1 VHLLV
6 LACWHQ
12 YSATGCHG
20 RQEKLGLGIA
30 IVVVVRVLVQ
40 RWWWPLSSLSDT
52 EARGSLLLLEWGW
65 WSLLLGVHQWAVA
78 LILVLTWVVECG
90 WVTHVIVTA
99 GLQMVIISSALTKW

>member
-30 IVVVVRVLVQ
+30 VVIVVRVLVQ
-40 RWWWPLSSLSDT
+40 RWWWLLLSLSDT